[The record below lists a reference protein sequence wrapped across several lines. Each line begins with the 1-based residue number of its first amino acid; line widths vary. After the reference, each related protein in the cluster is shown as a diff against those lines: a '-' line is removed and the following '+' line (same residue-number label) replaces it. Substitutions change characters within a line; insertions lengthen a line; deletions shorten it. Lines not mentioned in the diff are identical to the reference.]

1 MSNTLAVLKRIR
13 KHRKKGAE
21 HAFMEA
27 ERAREIQQS
36 RVVEIEEAVAS
47 SRDNSEPTDDACWV
61 AQEAAWRMK
70 MEVRLRGVQGDR
82 LVEAVAAA
90 LLASHGQ
97 IDDERERL
105 RRGRVSRGAYRAGRH
120 VCVVGGTRGAC
131 SARCARLRTGGGVRR
146 C

>member
-47 SRDNSEPTDDACWV
+47 SRDNSEPTDDAGWV

-70 MEVRLRGVQGDR
+70 MEVRLRGERQRLHEIEGVTEDR
-82 LVEAVAAA
+82 QRKLAHASKEHRVVER
-90 LLASHGQ
+90 
-97 IDDERERL
+97 IMEINDERRKVEERRKETRTL
-105 RRGRVSRGAYRAGRH
+105 DSMGTSRWSRKVSR
-120 VCVVGGTRGAC
+120 
-131 SARCARLRTGGGVRR
+131 
-146 C
+146 

>member
-47 SRDNSEPTDDACWV
+47 SRDSSEPTDDACWV

-70 MEVRLRGVQGDR
+70 MEVRLRGERQRLHEIEGVTEDR
-82 LVEAVAAA
+82 QRKLAHASKEHRVVER
-90 LLASHGQ
+90 
-97 IDDERERL
+97 IMEINDERRKVEERRKETRTL
-105 RRGRVSRGAYRAGRH
+105 DSMGTSRWNRKVSR
-120 VCVVGGTRGAC
+120 
-131 SARCARLRTGGGVRR
+131 
-146 C
+146 